1 MAAPKKEEAREEA
14 EDWLTTFADAI
25 TLLMAFFVMLLTFSE
40 FDIPAYEELASA
52 VAANIGGKNTQST
65 TQSLKID
72 AQDLVYEMQA
82 DQVVTVGTDEKGV
95 TIELQSNAFF
105 LPGSADIAPAA
116 IPVLKKLA
124 ETLSSPNY
132 ELYNV
137 VVEGHTD
144 DGKINT
150 PKFASNW
157 ELSSGRASSVV
168 RMFESNNVAR
178 ERLKATGYADT
189 RPKVP
194 NLDLDGNPIPENR
207 ATNRRVVLRLHP
219 MSLDERD
226 AYIRAQEFKR
236 RIEEAKAVAPAQQ
249 SQTVA
254 AAPIE
259 ERLPIQPAPSA
270 LGPRQQETK
279 AMLDNLKRDFIT
291 QYKAGEPKNINALD
305 EWQLKFDNL
314 AVRRD
319 NTLIKDYQQIETF
332 LNEERRRLTAKP
344 AS

>member
-1 MAAPKKEEAREEA
+1 
-14 EDWLTTFADAI
+14 
-25 TLLMAFFVMLLTFSE
+25 
-40 FDIPAYEELASA
+40 
-52 VAANIGGKNTQST
+52 G
-65 TQSLKID
+65 
-72 AQDLVYEMQA
+72 
-82 DQVVTVGTDEKGV
+82 
-95 TIELQSNAFF
+95 
-105 LPGSADIAPAA
+105 
-116 IPVLKKLA
+116 
-124 ETLSSPNY
+124 
-132 ELYNV
+132 
-137 VVEGHTD
+137 
-144 DGKINT
+144 
-150 PKFASNW
+150 
-157 ELSSGRASSVV
+157 
-168 RMFESNNVAR
+168 
-178 ERLKATGYADT
+178 
-189 RPKVP
+189 
-194 NLDLDGNPIPENR
+194 
-207 ATNRRVVLRLHP
+207 
-219 MSLDERD
+219 
-226 AYIRAQEFKR
+226 QEFKR